1 MRPIGLL
8 AAGDSRHLRR
18 LAEAFARRGR
28 ETVRLDPTVLW
39 GAVGAG
45 PPLRAAEGP
54 SGRSIPGE
62 DRRPPGDRDLMALD
76 ALVVRIIPPGSLD
89 QIVFRVDCLHLLADG
104 GLTVI
109 NTPRA
114 LERTIDKHW
123 CSQLL
128 QRAGI
133 PTPRTIATERFD
145 DAMRA
150 FRDIGDIV
158 VKPLLGSGGR
168 GIVRVSDEDLAY
180 RTFRALEMARAIY
193 YLQEF
198 VPHGRFDLRLFVVG
212 DDVVAAVRR
221 IGDGWKTNV
230 ASGARAEL
238 HAPDPEERDL
248 ALRACRAVGADYAG
262 VDMVRALDGRILV
275 IEVNGIPGWAALER
289 ATGSDP
295 AAAIVHHVLRRIEEG
310 DGPHPKD

>member
-8 AAGDSRHLRR
+8 ATGDGRHLRR
-18 LAEAFARRGR
+18 LAEAFARCGR
-28 ETVRLDPTVLW
+28 DTVRLDPTLLW

-45 PPLRAAEGP
+45 PPLRAAGQRSDGSVPGGTRRP
-54 SGRSIPGE
+54 SG
-62 DRRPPGDRDLMALD
+62 DQDLMALD

-89 QIVFRVDCLHLLADG
+89 QIIFRIDCLHLLADG
-104 GLTVI
+104 GLPVI

-133 PTPRTIATERFD
+133 PTPRTITVESFD

-150 FRDIGDIV
+150 FREIGDMI

-168 GIVRVSDEDLAY
+168 GIVRVSDKDLAY
-180 RTFRALEMARAIY
+180 RTFRALEMARAVY

-212 DDVVAAVRR
+212 DAVVAAVKRV
-221 IGDGWKTNV
+221 GDGWKTNV
-230 ASGARAEL
+230 ASGASAER
-238 HAPDPEERDL
+238 HDPDPEERDL
-248 ALRACRAVGADYAG
+248 ALRACRSVGADYAG
-262 VDMVRALDGRILV
+262 VDIVRALDGRALV

-289 ATGSDP
+289 ATGSNP
-295 AAAIVHHVLRRIEEG
+295 AAAIAHHVLRRIEEVHG
-310 DGPHPKD
+310 T